1 MAEFFGILLV
11 LAIFGGGS
19 CVGHRDGI
27 EQGKK
32 EFIKLYQEAPYC
44 MESSASVL
52 DKTVTIKRCFIAK
65 ELKLL
70 EK

>member
-1 MAEFFGILLV
+1 MDGFFAGLMFV
-11 LAIFGGGS
+11 SIFSMGS
-19 CVGHRDGI
+19 CVGLDL
-27 EQGKK
+27 GKAISK
-32 EFIKLYQEAPYC
+32 ENFIREHKESPYC
-44 MESSASVL
+44 MNSSATVL